1 MTNQIPAKSDGKL
14 TTSFELVHHVA
25 PDTRTW
31 FPLLSIA
38 YFYKDSNSDK
48 YCTTFHYKSMIGIS
62 VG

>member
-31 FPLLSIA
+31 FPLFSIA
-38 YFYKDSNSDK
+38 YFCKNSENDK
-48 YCTTFHYKSMIGIS
+48 YRTAFQSKAMIGIAI
-62 VG
+62 G